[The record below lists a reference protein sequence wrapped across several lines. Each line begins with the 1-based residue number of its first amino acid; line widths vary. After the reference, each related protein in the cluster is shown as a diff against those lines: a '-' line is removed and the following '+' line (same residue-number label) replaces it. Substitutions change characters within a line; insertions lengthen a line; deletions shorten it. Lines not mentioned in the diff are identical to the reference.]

1 MAINTFK
8 TTKTITTTYNPE
20 MKGEVSGRISTSL
33 RVKRS
38 GGWIRM
44 REIVKDEIFSN
55 LRIIELSHN
64 CKYQGG
70 DGRGNVMV
78 VV

>member
-1 MAINTFK
+1 MEKYFCKMAINTFK

-44 REIVKDEIFSN
+44 GEIVK
-55 LRIIELSHN
+55 R
-64 CKYQGG
+64 
-70 DGRGNVMV
+70 
-78 VV
+78 